1 MPTVTADETYTQT
14 AQGAAVSD
22 TRPSQTALRPMP
34 DAAGAKL
41 PTEVILGRYR
51 VLSRCGRGGFGTVC
65 TCWDTRLQRRVAIK
79 RIPLMRN
86 TDMRGISTST
96 VDEALA
102 EARTACLLAHPNIVT
117 VFDFEADGENAY
129 LVMEYVDGLNLSE
142 LLARVEGGALTHEE
156 CAHMLASVGQALSYA
171 HENGVLH
178 LDIKPTNIMIDRQG
192 TVKLADFG
200 MATLAS
206 AAGYGGARGGTVGY
220 MPPEQIEGMLVD
232 ERTDVFSLA
241 VVTWQ
246 ALTGKDPFA
255 AASASESLTKIYH
268 GAKPPLS
275 KVDPSLAGAMENA
288 LTHAVVADA
297 TARTSSV
304 DELVGEVLP
313 GLGSTEEGADSLRR
327 LVTQSE
333 DDSPDETS
341 WDVRHLPL
349 RVRFPWVFQAF
360 DRTVSAAATLWFCH
374 LVLPAVSGG
383 STDLV
388 VVGSLVCAIA
398 TAIWTPL
405 GSALCGATLVWAIAV
420 TNPTNASFPLAALL
434 ALALAA
440 WWVSC
445 GHVGRLSSAS
455 LLAPCCMPWPMAST
469 AISAYALDPL
479 PAFATASAGWLFGSF
494 FSLAQD
500 ASFSA
505 NTIAYYFIALV
516 KTPATWLLVLGC
528 GASALVASAIALR
541 GSVRAGVV
549 GQVAGLSIL
558 VGAYVLAARVEN
570 GGIWLAPDL
579 ATVGVAVVLCML
591 MCILT
596 ALRGP
601 LDGDQEGE
609 EQDELS

>member
-1 MPTVTADETYTQT
+1 M
-14 AQGAAVSD
+14 
-22 TRPSQTALRPMP
+22 
-34 DAAGAKL
+34 
-41 PTEVILGRYR
+41 
-51 VLSRCGRGGFGTVC
+51 
-65 TCWDTRLQRRVAIK
+65 
-79 RIPLMRN
+79 PLMCSA
-86 TDMRGISTST
+86 DMRGISTST

-117 VFDFEADGENAY
+117 VFDFEIDGENAY

-156 CAHMLASVGQALSYA
+156 CAHMLSSVGQALSYA

-220 MPPEQIEGMLVD
+220 MSPEQIEGMLVD
-232 ERTDVFSLA
+232 ERADVFSLA

-246 ALTGKDPFA
+246 ALTGKSPFA

-275 KVDPSLAGAMENA
+275 KVDPSLAGTTENA
-288 LTHAVVADA
+288 LMHAVVADA

-304 DELVGEVLP
+304 DDFVDEVLP
-313 GLGSTEEGADSLRR
+313 GLGSTEEGADSLRC

-333 DDSPDETS
+333 DDSLEDES
-341 WDVRHLPL
+341 WEVRHLPL
-349 RVRFPWVFQAF
+349 RVRFPWIFQAF
-360 DRTVSAAATLWFCH
+360 DRTITALATLWFCH
-374 LVLPAVSGG
+374 LVLPAISGG
-383 STDLV
+383 SIDFV
-388 VVGSLVCAIA
+388 VVGSLVCALA
-398 TAIWTPL
+398 AALWTPL
-405 GSALCGATLVWAIAV
+405 GSALCGAALVWAVAV

-445 GHVGRLSSAS
+445 GHLERLSSAS
-455 LLAPCCMPWPMAST
+455 LLAPCCIPWPISST

-479 PAFATASAGWLFGSF
+479 PAFATASVGWLFGSF
-494 FSLAQD
+494 FSLALD
-500 ASFSA
+500 TSFSA
-505 NTIAYYFIALV
+505 NAIAYYFIALI
-516 KTPATWLLVLGC
+516 KAPTTWLLVIGC
-528 GASALVASAIALR
+528 GVSALVASAIALR
-541 GSVRAGVV
+541 GSVSAGIA
-549 GQVAGLSIL
+549 GQVVGLSIL
-558 VGAYVLAARVEN
+558 VCTYVLAARVEN
-570 GGIWLAPDL
+570 GSIWVAPDL

-601 LDGDQEGE
+601 LDGGQEGE